1 MFYFLKCNY
10 DIVVGYEDRAP
21 KSETQY
27 NIFTLDLALI
37 IDFCIDIELSI
48 QTHITYIVHDLGG

>member
-1 MFYFLKCNY
+1 MFYFLKCKH
-10 DIVVGYEDRAP
+10 DIVVGYEDRAL
-21 KSETQY
+21 KSKTQY
-27 NIFTLDLALI
+27 NIFILDLPLI